1 MSKKI
6 SLQQLETVLWKGIT
20 EHRGNLDYSVI
31 RDQVL
36 CLMFIKYLSDRFLL
50 EREQITQTFLQQ
62 GHSLDKSEV
71 LAEEPNAYQTG
82 FIPLSTSWASLV
94 NINPFFHLG
103 NELNR
108 VAESIERYQPWLSG
122 VLTSVDFCQSFNHAD
137 EKAIN
142 RFWAGLIHFFSSLDL
157 ASDYSDDFPQLFSGL
172 LKRFADAEGKKGGV
186 FYTPKEVV
194 SLMVHLIKPNAKM
207 SVYDPT
213 CGFGGAL
220 IQADEYLRKNST
232 PRLAD
237 HLLLFG
243 QELSYSTAAVCRM
256 NLIANGLFYARIECG
271 DTLISPKYVRE
282 NRLERFDRVL
292 CHPPF
297 SLKLTNP
304 EEYYFDNFGQFSF
317 GFPPK
322 SSADLAFLQHVI
334 ASLNDTGLGAVVMP
348 LGALFRGNSEQA
360 IREEI
365 LRCDLVESVIALPP
379 GIFYGTSISTCLVI
393 VNKSKHPD
401 RKGKVLFV
409 DASQEFE
416 AGQYMN
422 MLTGDGS
429 QRVVEAFEK
438 FESLGAFSKV
448 IPVDELLRN
457 DAKLD
462 VKRYIDN
469 SPVIREIATLLRHH
483 EGFEQ
488 VSLSNKKM
496 VNAIEVVKA
505 DTNLDTPNAIY
516 LRRTRPEHAAISLGF
531 SMTPKPNEYL
541 RLTFNQDRLLSEYA
555 KLFFESQLGKLMLGQ
570 IPTGVSIQRL
580 QAKSIQA
587 LSIPI
592 PKLEVQQEVI
602 KVAGKLE
609 IARKQIDLF
618 FSKLTTEPKQYKAIE
633 DNTDAMV
640 YTLSSMSDTKY
651 LQHLISFG
659 ETRQMEFKQ
668 SFFANADKLHKPEGR
683 IEKDSGV
690 QAEVIKDI
698 VSFINTSG
706 GILLIGV
713 NDKGKVLGVD
723 LECKRFK
730 FNKMD
735 NYFQEL
741 GAQLASRISPD
752 YLQYC
757 KLTEVPF
764 EDKTVVRIDC
774 SPSSHPIFMDNTK
787 FYVRTDTSSPELT
800 GNSMLRYIQNHFKVA
815 LFNDPET
822 HSPTA

>member
-20 EHRGNLDYSVI
+20 DNRGNLDYSVI

-36 CLMFIKYLSDRFLL
+36 SLMFIKYLSDRFML
-50 EREQITQTFLQQ
+50 EREQVITAFLQQ
-62 GHSLDKSEV
+62 GNSREKSEL
-71 LAEEPNAYQTG
+71 LAEDPNAYQTG
-82 FIPLSTSWASLV
+82 FIPDFARWSVLT
-94 NINPFFHLG
+94 NINPFLHLG
-103 NELNR
+103 IELNR
-108 VAESIERYQPWLSG
+108 VADSIERHQPWLSG
-122 VLTSVDFCQSFNHAD
+122 VLTSIDFCQSLKHGD
-137 EKAIN
+137 ERAIH
-142 RFWAGLIHFFSSLDL
+142 RFWSGLINVLSQLDFAL
-157 ASDYSDDFPQLFSGL
+157 DYSKDFPYIFGRLLEKFS
-172 LKRFADAEGKKGGV
+172 DAEGKKGGV

-194 SLMVHLIKPNAKM
+194 SLVVHLTKPSIRM
-207 SVYDPT
+207 RIYDPT
-213 CGFGGAL
+213 CGFGGTL
-220 IQADEYLRKNST
+220 IQAEQYLEKHHSNKLGE
-232 PRLAD
+232 RLM
-237 HLLLFG
+237 LYG
-243 QELSYSTAAVCRM
+243 QELHRNTWAICMM
-256 NLIANGLFYARIECG
+256 NLYVNEFFDARIECG
-271 DTLISPKYVRE
+271 DTLISPKHVRE

-304 EEYYFDNFGQFSF
+304 EEYYFDNFGQFRF

-393 VNKSKHPD
+393 VNRSKHPD

-429 QRVVEAFEK
+429 QRVVEAFDK
-438 FESLGAFSKV
+438 FESLGTFSKV

-496 VNAIEVVKA
+496 VNAIEVVKV

-516 LRRTRPEHAAISLGF
+516 LRRTRPEHAAIWLGF

-668 SFFANADKLHKPEGR
+668 SFFANADKLYKPEGR
-683 IEKDSGV
+683 IEKDSAV

-698 VSFINTSG
+698 VSFINTNG
-706 GILLIGV
+706 GILLICV